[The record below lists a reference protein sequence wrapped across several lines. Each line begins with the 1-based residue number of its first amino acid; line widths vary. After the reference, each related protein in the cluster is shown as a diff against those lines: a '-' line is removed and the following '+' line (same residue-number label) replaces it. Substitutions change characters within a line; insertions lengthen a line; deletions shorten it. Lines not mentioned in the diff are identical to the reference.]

1 MWPKGRRRRHARF
14 RGHVSKQ
21 ARRLTRRAALRAG
34 AALGALG
41 AGLAVGTVGPEPEAA
56 NAAAEVTWRER
67 LEVDFT
73 PGDQVSVDHGDAGA
87 PVGGDTFYMDGPI
100 YAKEDIGGREAVRY
114 HAFGVWTN
122 DPADTQ
128 APYQLLTTVQFR
140 LFAAGS
146 IMGLVNGGG
155 TEPAGHEGAV
165 VGGTGRYAGAQG
177 IVRQQELSAD
187 PRVVVRATFD
197 LLLPERG

>member
-1 MWPKGRRRRHARF
+1 MF
-14 RGHVSKQ
+14 RGHVSTQ

-34 AALGALG
+34 AAISALG
-41 AGLAVGTVGPEPEAA
+41 AGLAVSPLGPEP
-56 NAAAEVTWRER
+56 AAASAAADVTWRRER

-73 PGDQVSVDHGDAGA
+73 PGDQVSVGHGETGA
-87 PVGGDTFYMDGPI
+87 PVRGDTFYMDGPI
-100 YAKEDIGGREAVRY
+100 YAKEDVGGREAGRY

-128 APYQLLTTVQFR
+128 APYQLLTNVQFR

-165 VGGTGRYAGAQG
+165 MGGTGRYAGAQG
-177 IVRQQELSAD
+177 ILRQQEISAD

-197 LLLPERG
+197 LVLPERG